1 MNLDIDSLFNS
12 FNKSNILVVGDS
24 MIDSYVWGK
33 IDRMSPEAPV
43 PLLNVTKESRIEA
56 ANVALNLKALGAS
69 ETL

>member
-1 MNLDIDSLFNS
+1 MNLEIDSLFNS

-43 PLLNVTKESRIEA
+43 PLLNAVSYTH
-56 ANVALNLKALGAS
+56 L
-69 ETL
+69 TLPTNREV

>member
-43 PLLNVTKESRIEA
+43 PLLNVTKKESRIGGA
-56 ANVALNLKALGAS
+56 ANVS
-69 ETL
+69 